1 MPALRCHRNATAAC
15 LLCPNPTG
23 AGSGRCDAERSKDL
37 RATIAR
43 LGDAMLSRMLPEAY
57 AGACIPE
64 VAQPCKCG
72 SPCGTTWCTQY
83 RFGCNGSCNVTST
96 RC

>member
-1 MPALRCHRNATAAC
+1 MLT
-15 LLCPNPTG
+15 
-23 AGSGRCDAERSKDL
+23 
-37 RATIAR
+37 R
-43 LGDAMLSRMLPEAY
+43 LLPEAQ

-72 SPCGTTWCTQY
+72 SPCGTTWCTLY
-83 RFGCNGSCNVTST
+83 RFGCTGSCNNSGS

>member
-1 MPALRCHRNATAAC
+1 
-15 LLCPNPTG
+15 
-23 AGSGRCDAERSKDL
+23 
-37 RATIAR
+37 
-43 LGDAMLSRMLPEAY
+43 MLSRVLPEAY

-72 SPCGTTWCTQY
+72 SPCGATWCTQY
-83 RFGCNGSCNVTST
+83 RFGCNGSCNVTNT